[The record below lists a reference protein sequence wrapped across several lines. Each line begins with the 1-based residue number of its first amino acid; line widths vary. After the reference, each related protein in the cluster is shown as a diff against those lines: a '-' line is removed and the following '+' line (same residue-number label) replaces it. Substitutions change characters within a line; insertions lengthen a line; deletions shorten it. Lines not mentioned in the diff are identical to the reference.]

1 MDMLSFKG
9 GCSGFYG
16 RIANLKGWTPNI
28 ESSLMSMNAVNE
40 GKATRETV
48 TDMRRWNERLI
59 TFRITRPKGYQ
70 FVPGQ
75 YSRLGLEG
83 EDGSMIW
90 RAYSITSGP
99 DEDTLEYYGIVVPNG
114 LFTTQ
119 MDKLQVGD
127 AVWLE
132 KNLYGFMTADR
143 FSDGDELW
151 MLATGTGIGP
161 FISMLRDPAV
171 WQRFSR
177 LVLVHGVR
185 HAQELSYAHE
195 LRAMRDAPP
204 FPGSKAQLTLLQ
216 AVSREEAQAGDAH
229 RLHGRIT
236 TLLENGELER
246 AAGLPLTLEHSRVML
261 CGNPD
266 MIEDTR
272 KLLHARG
279 MRPCRRMNPG
289 HFVTENYW

>member
-1 MDMLSFKG
+1 MN
-9 GCSGFYG
+9 
-16 RIANLKGWTPNI
+16 AAI
-28 ESSLMSMNAVNE
+28 ES
-40 GKATRETV
+40 KATRETV
-48 TDMRRWNERLI
+48 TDIRRWNERLI
-59 TFRITRPKGYQ
+59 TFRITRPAGYS

-75 YSRLGLEG
+75 YSRLGLPG
-83 EDGSMIW
+83 EDGAMIW

-99 DEDTLEYYGIVVPNG
+99 DEDTLEYYGIIVPNG

-119 MDKLQVGD
+119 MQKLKVGD
-127 AVWLE
+127 EVWLE

-143 FSDGDELW
+143 FTDGEELW
-151 MLATGTGIGP
+151 MFATGTGIGP
-161 FISMLRDPAV
+161 FISILRDPAA

-185 HAQELSYAHE
+185 HAEELSYADE
-195 LRAMRDAPP
+195 LRALRDAPP
-204 FPGSKAQLTLLQ
+204 AGAKAALTLLQ
-216 AVSREEAQAGDAH
+216 AVTREDAAGDAQ

-246 AAGLPLTLEHSRVML
+246 AAGLPLTLDHSRIML

-266 MIEDTR
+266 MIEDMR

-279 MRPCRRMNPG
+279 MRPCRRMKPG

>member
-1 MDMLSFKG
+1 MRRFPSG

-16 RIANLKGWTPNI
+16 RIANLKGWTPNFENGLI
-28 ESSLMSMNAVNE
+28 SMDAVTES
-40 GKATRETV
+40 KATRETI
-48 TDMRRWNERLI
+48 TEIRRWNDRLI
-59 TFRITRPKGYQ
+59 SLRITRPAAYR

-75 YSRLGLEG
+75 YSRLGLSG
-83 EDGSMIW
+83 EDGAMIW
-90 RAYSITSGP
+90 RAYSIVSGP
-99 DEDTLEYYGIVVPNG
+99 DEDSLEYYGIIVPNG

-119 MDKLQVGD
+119 MQKLQVGD

-143 FSDGDELW
+143 FTDGDELW

-161 FISMLRDPAV
+161 FISMLRDPSL

-185 HAQELSYAHE
+185 HADELSYADA
-195 LRAMRDAPP
+195 LRALRDAPP
-204 FPGSKAQLTLLQ
+204 AGAKANLTLLQ
-216 AVSREEAQAGDAH
+216 AISRDAPGADAQ

-236 TLLENGELER
+236 ALLESGELEH
-246 AAGLPLTLEHSRVML
+246 AAGMPLTLEHSRIML

-266 MIEDTR
+266 MIEDMRT
-272 KLLHARG
+272 LLHARG
-279 MRPCRRMNPG
+279 MRPCRRMKPG